1 VVFECGFTWRPSF
14 LQRPLLVFVGAMVTT
29 GGVFGT
35 LWPAGGTR
43 TGPGPRGP
51 LLGVLTGEL
60 WLVAGEDTGED
71 SLLMEDAAGERHRQI
86 TMKESRH
93 V

>member
-1 VVFECGFTWRPSF
+1 
-14 LQRPLLVFVGAMVTT
+14 MTT

-71 SLLMEDAAGERHRQI
+71 SLLMEDAAGERKNERKKKMRQANSLCFALLI
-86 TMKESRH
+86 KQQMQQ
-93 V
+93 